1 MSGVTSSVDKA
12 CQVIREAIR
21 SGQYPGGSWIREVAV
36 AERAAVSRTS
46 VRQALNVLAAEGFVD
61 LHPNR
66 GAMVI
71 EWSSENLLQVFDL
84 RVMLEAYGCELAASH
99 ASVQDVADLKA
110 EAERFSELVAKR
122 NRRHMNAIAES
133 NNRLHRKILDASGN
147 RHLASLLTA
156 VVQVP
161 MVSQTFARY
170 DQAALDRSAAQHQD
184 LVHAIAAGDREL
196 ARATMQAH
204 ILAGKRVIFASRDG
218 DASPVQ
224 PGTDHSA
231 PSVGRKIS
239 KAEKTVNTTKGSKS
253 S

>member
-1 MSGVTSSVDKA
+1 MNGVTSSVDKA

-46 VRQALNVLAAEGFVD
+46 VRQALNVLAAEGFVE

-99 ASVQDVADLKA
+99 ASAQDVADLQA
-110 EAERFSELVAKR
+110 EADRFSELVAKR

-170 DQAALDRSAAQHQD
+170 DQAALERSAAHHQD

-204 ILAGKRVIFASRDG
+204 ILAGKRVIFASRDA
-218 DASPVQ
+218 DAPAAQTAPEPSDSAKPV
-224 PGTDHSA
+224 
-231 PSVGRKIS
+231 RRR
-239 KAEKTVNTTKGSKS
+239 KS
-253 S
+253 SKPT

>member
-1 MSGVTSSVDKA
+1 MNGVTSSVDKA

-46 VRQALNVLAAEGFVD
+46 VRQALNVLAAEGFVE

-99 ASVQDVADLKA
+99 ASAQDVADLQA
-110 EAERFSELVAKR
+110 EADRFSELVAKR

-170 DQAALDRSAAQHQD
+170 DQAALERSAAHHQD

-204 ILAGKRVIFASRDG
+204 ILAGKRVIFSSREG
-218 DASPVQ
+218 DAAPAASDPV
-224 PGTDHSA
+224 A
-231 PSVGRKIS
+231 PAKPARRKS
-239 KAEKTVNTTKGSKS
+239 GKPS
-253 S
+253 

>member
-1 MSGVTSSVDKA
+1 MNGVTSSVDKA

-46 VRQALNVLAAEGFVD
+46 VRQALNVLAAEGFVE

-99 ASVQDVADLKA
+99 ASAQDVADLRA
-110 EAERFSELVAKR
+110 EADRFSELVAKR

-170 DQAALDRSAAQHQD
+170 DQAALERSAAHHQD

-204 ILAGKRVIFASRDG
+204 ILAGKRVIFSSREG
-218 DASPVQ
+218 DAAPAASDPV
-224 PGTDHSA
+224 A
-231 PSVGRKIS
+231 PAKPARRKS
-239 KAEKTVNTTKGSKS
+239 DKPS
-253 S
+253 